1 MLLSFA
7 LCFKPSYF
15 LAPLQYVMLRICCCS
30 CPFVCGFVFC
40 KERYNYG
47 ENLTGYRKGG
57 GFFGRHFDTLMFRH
71 FVKLSAGLLSVTIDR
86 FVGLAT
92 LNLTVSLLRFEWQ
105 RKGVCSF
112 VLIQKNPTCPKT
124 K

>member
-1 MLLSFA
+1 MF
-7 LCFKPSYF
+7 Y
-15 LAPLQYVMLRICCCS
+15 CS
-30 CPFVCGFVFC
+30 CPFVCELMFC

-57 GFFGRHFDTLMFRH
+57 GFFGRHLDTLMFRH
-71 FVKLSAGLLSVTIDR
+71 FVKLSAGLLNTGLLSAGLLSVTIDR

-112 VLIQKNPTCPKT
+112 VLIQKNPTCQNAKKHEVAGRPARMLN
-124 K
+124 